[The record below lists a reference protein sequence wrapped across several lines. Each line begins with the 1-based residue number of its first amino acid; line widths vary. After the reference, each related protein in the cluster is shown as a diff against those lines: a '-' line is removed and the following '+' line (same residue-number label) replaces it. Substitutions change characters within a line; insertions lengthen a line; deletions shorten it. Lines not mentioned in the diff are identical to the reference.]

1 MDATLRREYRDSLA
15 AYPIYVGESRPIMC
29 TLSAF
34 ELNDRAAA
42 WRKLLGSGLVQRDR
56 VPGGIRLR
64 AQPGAQ
70 AALIQLIDLE
80 RECCD
85 WINFEVSNDSVAT
98 LTAAG
103 NGEDVLAG
111 MFLPG

>member
-1 MDATLRREYRDSLA
+1 
-15 AYPIYVGESRPIMC
+15 MC

-42 WRKLLGSGLVQRDR
+42 WRKLLGSGLVERDR

-70 AALIQLIDLE
+70 AALIALIDLE
-80 RECCD
+80 HECCE
-85 WINFEVSNDSVAT
+85 WINYEVSNHSVVT
-98 LTAAG
+98 LTAD
-103 NGEDVLAG
+103 GEGEAVLAG

>member
-1 MDATLRREYRDSLA
+1 MNATLRREFRDSPA
-15 AYPIYVGESRPIMC
+15 AYPIYVGEPKPIMC

-64 AQPGAQ
+64 AEPGAQ
-70 AALIQLIDLE
+70 AALIALIDLE
-80 RECCD
+80 RECCA
-85 WINFEVSNDSVAT
+85 WINYELTNDSVVT
-98 LTAAG
+98 LTA
-103 NGEDVLAG
+103 NGEGEAVLAG

>member
-1 MDATLRREYRDSLA
+1 M
-15 AYPIYVGESRPIMC
+15 GELKPIMC

-34 ELNDRAAA
+34 ELDDRAAA

-70 AALIQLIDLE
+70 AAMIELIDLE
-80 RECCD
+80 RECCA
-85 WINFEVSNDSVAT
+85 WINYELSNDSVVT
-98 LTAAG
+98 LTAEG
-103 NGEDVLAG
+103 DGEAVIAG